1 MGPLNGLKVVEMAG
15 IGPAP
20 FAGMIFSDLGAD
32 VVRIDRPRPPGRADP
47 ALDPLNRGR
56 RSVVLDV
63 KIELGRQAAMRLI
76 GQADALIE
84 GFRPGVMERLG
95 LGPDECLATNPR
107 LVYGRVTGWGQD
119 GPLAEMAGH
128 DLDYLAV
135 AGVLRNFARRD
146 EVPVPPL
153 NLVGD
158 FGGGAMFLVAG
169 VLAALLD
176 AGRSGQGQVIDAAMV
191 DGAAALMAII
201 YGMRAQGMWSG
212 PPGAN
217 VLDTGAPYYDVYRTA
232 DGEYLAVGALE
243 AGFYAELLDGLGLD
257 PGTLPA
263 QLDESRWPELRA
275 RIAETIR
282 TRTRAEWEATFAGS
296 DACVAPVLTMDE
308 AHVHPHNVTRG
319 VFVEDG
325 GLVQPAPAPR
335 FSRTPA
341 AIAGPPCP
349 PGQGAS
355 EALADWGFSTDDVT
369 RLRAEGALRS

>member
-32 VVRIDRPRPPGRADP
+32 VLRIDRPRPPGRANP

-63 KIELGRQAAMRLI
+63 KIEPGRQAALRLI
-76 GQADALIE
+76 SQADALVE

-95 LGPDECLATNPR
+95 LGPDDCLAASPR
-107 LVYGRVTGWGQD
+107 LVYGRVTGWGQE
-119 GPLAEMAGH
+119 GPLAQTAGH
-128 DLDYLAV
+128 DIDYLAV
-135 AGVLRNFARRD
+135 AGVLRNFARR
-146 EVPVPPL
+146 EAAPVPPL

-169 VLAALLD
+169 VLAALIE
-176 AGRSGQGQVIDAAMV
+176 AARSGQGQIVDAAMV
-191 DGAAALMAII
+191 DGSVALMAII

-212 PPGAN
+212 PPGTN

-243 AGFYAELLDGLGLD
+243 AGFYAQLLDGLGLD
-257 PGTLPA
+257 PDTLPA
-263 QLDESRWPELRA
+263 QLDEAGWPALRA

-296 DACVAPVLTMDE
+296 DACVAPVLTLDD
-308 AHVHPHNVTRG
+308 ARTHPHNAARRV
-319 VFVEDG
+319 VVEDH

-349 PGQGAS
+349 PGQGAA
-355 EALADWGFSTDDVT
+355 EALADWGFSTEDVA